1 MEKMR
6 LDKIIS
12 ATGKK
17 SRREVRQMVKEG
29 RILVNGAFAASPD
42 EKFDPE
48 ETEILLDGEDL
59 GYRRYTYVLMHKPA
73 GVLTATEDARADTV
87 LSLLPPELQQLFPVG
102 RLDKDTEGLL
112 LLTND
117 GDLAHRLLSP
127 KNHVEKVYYAR
138 VEGELTEDDCRA
150 FAAGMT
156 LGDGQKCMPAGLK
169 RLSASEALVTLHE
182 GKFHQVKRMLAAR
195 GKPVVYLKRLAMGP
209 LRLEDSLPKG
219 AYRFLTEKEKESLQ
233 TL

>member
-17 SRREVRQMVKEG
+17 SRREVRQMIKEG
-29 RILVNGAFAASPD
+29 RILVNGVFAASAE
-42 EKFDPE
+42 EKYDPE
-48 ETEILLDGEDL
+48 TTEILLDGQDL
-59 GYRRYTYVLMHKPA
+59 GYQRYTYVLMNKPM
-73 GVLTATEDARADTV
+73 GLLSATEDARADTV
-87 LSLLPPELQQLFPVG
+87 LSLLPPELHHLFPVG

-138 VEGELTEDDCRA
+138 VEGVLTAEDCRA
-150 FAAGMT
+150 FAQGMSPR
-156 LGDGQKCMPAGLK
+156 C
-169 RLSASEALVTLHE
+169 
-182 GKFHQVKRMLAAR
+182 
-195 GKPVVYLKRLAMGP
+195 
-209 LRLEDSLPKG
+209 
-219 AYRFLTEKEKESLQ
+219 ESLNAAAAAAV
-233 TL
+233 LLWEMYR